1 MCFLILFFIN
11 NLKIVKVWRDVQE
24 RHQRVQDQLL
34 QGALRIQPLHP
45 IHDRQGDIPPARE
58 LLGFHAWSG
67 TRTDIKNVLS
77 FQN

>member
-1 MCFLILFFIN
+1 MSFLILFFNN

-45 IHDRQGDIPPARE
+45 IHDRQGDIRQ
-58 LLGFHAWSG
+58 LGNCSG
-67 TRTDIKNVLS
+67 SMPGVVQEQT
-77 FQN
+77 